1 MSLSI
6 RNTGL
11 CILAAICASIL
22 LSRFLTVALLIAHAP
37 LDAEPYFYLKQ
48 LGFLHFALAR

>member
-6 RNTGL
+6 RNTGF